1 MTIHRFDACR
11 TALVLV
17 DLMTRLVAAET
28 APRSAARILETC
40 LQTAHSVRNRG
51 GLVVFVRSEHPG
63 VDTQPPGGEL
73 APGCEPGPGDLEIV
87 KSTWGASHGTRLD
100 EELRG
105 RDVTT
110 VALGGIA
117 TTFGV
122 ESTGRAADEHGYAT
136 AFLTD
141 AMSGLHREAHDF
153 STSYVFVRVGTVCRS
168 AEFLDSLT

>member
-1 MTIHRFDACR
+1 MR
-11 TALVLV
+11 TGPGRPGDCEV
-17 DLMTRLVAAET
+17 DLGRL
-28 APRSAARILETC
+28 PR
-40 LQTAHSVRNRG
+40 
-51 GLVVFVRSEHPG
+51 
-63 VDTQPPGGEL
+63 
-73 APGCEPGPGDLEIV
+73 
-87 KSTWGASHGTRLD
+87 TRLD